1 MKALIK
7 ATNEEPQKMM
17 EEKINIAKWQAFTG
31 GKIEGALD
39 VLFLQE
45 LDTERRVELLA
56 RAIGL
61 SHATANDFI
70 EQREIEEE

>member
-1 MKALIK
+1 
-7 ATNEEPQKMM
+7 MM
-17 EEKINIAKWQAFTG
+17 EDKTTGELQKTIEEKMNIAKWQAFTS

-45 LDTERRVELLA
+45 LDKDRRVELLA
-56 RAIGL
+56 RAVGL

>member
-1 MKALIK
+1 MMTEDKV
-7 ATNEEPQKMM
+7 TEELQKTMD
-17 EEKINIAKWQAFTG
+17 EKINIAKWQYFTS

-45 LDTERRVELLA
+45 LDKERRVELLA

>member
-1 MKALIK
+1 MITEDKV
-7 ATNEEPQKMM
+7 TEELQKTMD
-17 EEKINIAKWQAFTG
+17 EKINIAKWQYFTG
-31 GKIEGALD
+31 GKIEGALN
-39 VLFLQE
+39 VLYL
-45 LDTERRVELLA
+45 LDIDRERRVELLA